1 MARAPTILTSVLG
14 LLAAGT
20 PSGAG
25 FPVTTYYDSPAA
37 QVQGAV
43 LSVLN
48 TGGGSLLVGAD
59 QLAAYD
65 GDRWAIIETPPA
77 YAFRALAAG
86 KSGRRVYVGASNLLG
101 FADRTESGQWQFTSL
116 TGKAAT
122 AAKAELGDVWS
133 VFVLSPRSAGGAGT
147 RIAGP
152 NGAPGNEET
161 VVWVASQSVLR
172 WTAATGE
179 FEAWPLKASPKLWA
193 FADGNSVLIYQHG
206 AGLLRLGAEGPPRMV
221 VPEKDLPGLP
231 VTWFA
236 GGLIGI
242 DEDAYRWDGMNGF
255 ERLAPLSAE
264 LQGTLPVTAVVLNP
278 DTVAIGTF
286 KGGLV
291 LASPDGAVRAHW
303 QGGKGVDDNSEYS
316 LTADAAGHLWA
327 GLGSGFVRLD
337 APDRVALFDSRNGL
351 EGGGVRRVV
360 TLNGETYVLTPQF
373 CYNVGFASRPDRLLG
388 AELAPVLL
396 NQGFLWD
403 AAAFSGRTWVGGLGT
418 IWRVSSSEA
427 EQVLAIP
434 EDVLQVAQSRF
445 YPDGLIFLQ
454 RNALKAL
461 FPSPHGG
468 WAVQDL
474 GSKVND
480 TPVSLVEDRD
490 GKVWVSTM
498 LDGITSFAWRDQG
511 DQHPILREEGH
522 FVNGTGLKA
531 GVKQPVLAEID
542 GHLVV
547 FTSEDVLV
555 YEPER
560 GLFEPAR
567 GLEDFIGVAASH
579 EGYWA
584 VRKKG
589 SLLFS
594 ILKVSPARG
603 AGNPP
608 SPAFAWQ
615 PIAVPG
621 LDKVGDLTAIESD
634 GQTLWIGGKRGLLG
648 VKISALR
655 PAPTPPSV
663 ELRPYHW
670 DETARHI
677 EFSYPA
683 GVTEESLS
691 YQTRLGLIE
700 KAWSAPLRQ
709 PERVFTGLTPG
720 HYQFAARSLDRFG
733 RTGTEAIYSFS
744 VPSPWWTTWPAFVCY
759 GLALALAV
767 AGVIKWRLVRL
778 RILNVRLNRL
788 VTDRTRELELSNT
801 AKSEFLENVSHEI
814 RNPLAGLSGLIRRL
828 REDRMDPEEQE
839 LARSLKAAT
848 EHLTRVCEEVLG
860 FSKLEYGYVKV
871 GKKLFLMRKL
881 VEGIRDLY
889 APAAAQSANRIALEF
904 PPDFT
909 DGFLGDEGK
918 ILTIVSNF
926 VVNAIKYAPGKPVE
940 IKVEC
945 LPTEAGEDMAEVT
958 IEVSDFGP
966 GVPEKDQDYIFQ
978 KFVRGSNAKKDGVAG
993 TGLGL
998 ATANI
1003 LATAMNAS
1011 VGLENR
1017 PGKGATFFLRMF
1029 LRRMAAAPSAEA
1041 VNAASEGEG
1050 SVLIVE
1056 DEVYNQTVLKGI
1068 ARDLGYA
1075 PTIANNAGEAFARM
1089 SEQPFSVIFLDWE
1102 LPGLKGGDI
1111 ARQIRAR
1118 EDGQGPIIV
1127 ATTAHD
1133 SEEMR
1138 ERCLQAG
1145 MDEFLLKPYETERV
1159 RHALALVRARRN
1171 GQPEPVALA
1180 PRPASGGLDFNAFT
1194 LYGRA
1199 EPAMAAEAVAIYR
1212 ESLNEELAS
1221 VKRASESRDTEATK
1235 RAAHRTRGLAALIN
1249 ARQVMEMAEQLEK
1262 RASMATEEESSEL
1275 LTRLATALEELK
1287 SKLDQS

>member
-1 MARAPTILTSVLG
+1 MARAPTILAPVLG
-14 LLAAGT
+14 LLAAVT
-20 PSGAG
+20 LDGAG

-37 QVQGAV
+37 PVQGAV

-48 TGGGSLLVGAD
+48 AGGSSLFVGAD
-59 QLAAYD
+59 QLAVFD
-65 GDRWAIIETPPA
+65 GDRWEVIATPPA

-101 FADRTESGQWQFTSL
+101 FADRAESGQWQFTSL
-116 TGKAAT
+116 TDKAVT
-122 AAKAELGDVWS
+122 AAKSELGDVWS
-133 VFVLSPRSAGGAGT
+133 AFVLSFNSAADAGP

-152 NGAPGNEET
+152 NGTPGSGET
-161 VVWVASQSVLR
+161 VVWVSSQSVLR

-179 FEAWPLKASPKLWA
+179 FEAWPLKASPRLWA

-231 VTWFA
+231 VTWIA

-242 DEDAYRWDGMNGF
+242 DEDAYRWDGMKGF
-255 ERLAPLSAE
+255 ERLGPLSAE

-291 LASPDGAVRAHW
+291 LASPDGTVRAHW
-303 QGGKGVDDNSEYS
+303 QGGKGVEDNSEYS

-327 GLGSGFVRLD
+327 GLGNGFVRLD
-337 APDRVALFDSRNGL
+337 APDNAALFDSRNGL

-360 TLNGETYVLTPQF
+360 TLNGATYVLTSQF
-373 CYNVGFASRPDRLLG
+373 CYSVGCAGQPDRLLG
-388 AELAPVLL
+388 AQLAPILL

-418 IWRVSSSEA
+418 VWRVSSSEA
-427 EQVLAIP
+427 EQILAIP
-434 EDVLQVAQSRF
+434 EDVEQVAQSRF

-480 TPVSLVEDRD
+480 TPVSLVEDSG

-498 LDGITSFAWRDQG
+498 LDGITSFAWKDQG

-522 FVNGTGLKA
+522 FANGTGLKV
-531 GVKQPVLAEID
+531 GVKQPVLSEIG
-542 GHLVV
+542 GHLMV
-547 FTSEDVLV
+547 FSNEEVLV
-555 YEPER
+555 YAPDR
-560 GLFEPAR
+560 GLFEPAQ
-567 GLEDFIGVAASH
+567 GLENFTGVAVSH
-579 EGYWA
+579 DGYWA
-584 VRKKG
+584 VREKG
-589 SLLFS
+589 SSLFG
-594 ILKVSPARG
+594 IVTVSAAKGPGSA
-603 AGNPP
+603 P
-608 SPAFAWQ
+608 SPAFTLE

-621 LDKVGDLTAIESD
+621 LDKVGDLTAIEGD

-648 VKISALR
+648 VKIAALR

-663 ELRPYHW
+663 ELRPYLW
-670 DETARHI
+670 DEKARHI

-691 YQTRLGLIE
+691 YQTRLGLLE
-700 KAWSAPLRQ
+700 RNWSAPLRQ
-709 PERVFTGLTPG
+709 PERIFTGLTRG

-733 RTGTEAIYSFS
+733 RTGPEAIYSFS
-744 VPSPWWTTWPAFVCY
+744 VPSPWWATWPAFACY
-759 GLALALAV
+759 ALALALAV

-778 RILNVRLNRL
+778 RILNARLNRL

-828 REDRMDPEEQE
+828 REDRMDPEERE

-871 GKKLFLMRKL
+871 GKKPFLMRAL

-889 APAAAQSANRIALEF
+889 APAAAQSGNRIALGF
-904 PPDFT
+904 PADFA

-918 ILTIVSNF
+918 IRTIVSNF
-926 VVNAIKYAPGKPVE
+926 LVNAIKYAPGNPVE

-945 LPTEAGEDMAEVT
+945 LPTEAGDDMAEVA

-1017 PGKGATFFLRMF
+1017 PGKGATFFLKMF

-1041 VNAASEGEG
+1041 PDAAGGGEG
-1050 SVLIVE
+1050 SALIVE
-1056 DEVYNQTVLKGI
+1056 DEIYNQTVLKGI

-1075 PTIANNAGEAFARM
+1075 PTVACNAGEAFARM
-1089 SEQPFSVIFLDWE
+1089 GEQPFSVIFLDWE

-1111 ARQIRAR
+1111 ARQIRAS
-1118 EDGQGPIIV
+1118 EGGQAPIIV

-1138 ERCLQAG
+1138 ARCLQAG

-1171 GQPEPVALA
+1171 GQPEPAALA

-1199 EPAMAAEAVAIYR
+1199 EPAMANKAVAIYR
-1212 ESLNEELAS
+1212 EALDEELAD
-1221 VKRASESRDTEATK
+1221 VKRASESGDAEAII
-1235 RAAHRTRGLAALIN
+1235 RSAHRTRGLAALIN
-1249 ARQVMEMAEQLEK
+1249 ARQVMEIAARLETQAK
-1262 RASMATEEESSEL
+1262 VATAEESAEL
-1275 LTRLATALEELK
+1275 LGKLAAALEELK
-1287 SKLDQS
+1287 LKLG